1 MTTATLARPRR
12 GGPLQPP
19 GPRRRLI
26 TPAAYRVAPSSLERH
41 DREAWL
47 ELRRA
52 GVGGSDIA
60 PVMGLAEFGRTAWQV
75 YLDKAGAIPLD
86 DGPPDGRAAEMMWF
100 GHEMEAVAAKRFRM
114 LNPGTKMARAGMLAR
129 ADAPWM
135 RVNLDRIV
143 FGCPLGSPCT
153 WECKNRNAYAS
164 GQWDRDGDI
173 EDIPDAPALQ
183 THWGLIVTGYGHGH
197 LSVVIGGNELR
208 SYVIEAS
215 PKLHQ
220 TMTGEARWFWEDC
233 VQAGVAPPV
242 DATERTGKLL
252 ARLWE
257 TDPQSVKL
265 ATPDIEAK
273 WAELTA
279 AQADVAAAVQAA
291 DLLKHELQTWLGP
304 AEYALNAA
312 GNKLFTWKQNGP
324 FREADFR
331 GETDAETWAK
341 YARQVQAVDTHA
353 LAKADPKLY
362 REWRSR
368 TFRIYAL
375 PKPKKTTTKAGAR

>member
-1 MTTATLARPRR
+1 MTAATLARPAR
-12 GGPLQPP
+12 GGPLHPP
-19 GPRRRLI
+19 GRHRLI
-26 TPAAYRVAPSSLERH
+26 TPAAYRVAPSSLERT
-41 DREAWL
+41 DRDAWL
-47 ELRRA
+47 GLRRA

-75 YLDKAGAIPLD
+75 YLDKAGALPLD
-86 DGPPDGRAAEMMWF
+86 DGADANGRAAEMMWF
-100 GHEMEAVAAKRFRM
+100 GHEMEAVAAKRFRI

-143 FGCPLGSPCT
+143 YGCPLGSPCL

-164 GQWDRDGDI
+164 AQWDRDGDT

-183 THWGLIVTGYGHGH
+183 THWGLIVTGYAHGH

-208 SYVIEAS
+208 NYVIEAS
-215 PKLHQ
+215 PKLHE

-257 TDPQSVKL
+257 TDPDAVKV

-279 AQADVAAAVQAA
+279 AQADVAAAVEAA
-291 DLLKHELQTWLGP
+291 ELLKHELQVWLGP
-304 AEYALNAA
+304 AEYAMNAA

-331 GETDAETWAK
+331 ESADADTLAD
-341 YARQVQAVDTHA
+341 YTRMRPGVDTHA
-353 LAKADPKLY
+353 LEAADPKLY

-368 TFRIYAL
+368 TFRMYAL
-375 PKPKKTTTKAGAR
+375 PKPKKTKTKAGA